1 MSAIQKTATSLP
13 KNYPPTPVRYPLP
26 LFRQQ
31 LAVADRYLFEGERR
45 EALLA
50 ANIPLDVLTGASD
63 PALNVAQ
70 VAVFMQ
76 QVRLLIGQSKAIQ
89 FGHDAFLGMATQISK
104 PALSPLARA
113 VSDSDK
119 LFLRVREAA
128 SALNRQT
135 GSNFMVK
142 WHGGAEA
149 DIFEDSGQH
158 CYGYAGGDLACATL
172 TGYLCEAVVYL
183 SSVKMDVVESECM
196 VNGALACRWHC
207 KLA

>member
-1 MSAIQKTATSLP
+1 M
-13 KNYPPTPVRYPLP
+13 PVRYPLP

-31 LAVADRYLFEGERR
+31 LQVANSYLFEGERR

-50 ANIPLDVLTGASD
+50 ANIPLDVLTGLSD
-63 PALNVAQ
+63 PAINVAQ
-70 VAVFMQ
+70 IAVFVQELRM
-76 QVRLLIGQSKAIQ
+76 LIGQPKALQ
-89 FGHDAFLGMATQISK
+89 FGHDAFLGMASLLSK
-104 PALSPLARA
+104 PSLSPLVRA

-135 GSNFMVK
+135 GSNFIVK

-158 CYGYAGGDLACATL
+158 CYGYTGGDLACATL
-172 TGYLCEAVVYL
+172 TGYLCEAAVYL
-183 SSVKMDVVESECM
+183 SGVKMDVVESECM